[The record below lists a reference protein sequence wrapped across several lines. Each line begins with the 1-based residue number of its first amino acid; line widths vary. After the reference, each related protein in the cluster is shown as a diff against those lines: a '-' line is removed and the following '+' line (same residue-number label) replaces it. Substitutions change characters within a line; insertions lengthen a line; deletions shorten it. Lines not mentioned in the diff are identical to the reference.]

1 MECNTTPTWQKGKTD
16 NIVNMIGLTA
26 TIIGFCAVV
35 RPVHFF
41 FFSVEKRPDEH
52 RFLRGVSISCACRQG
67 RNVYDLTTDSNKIP
81 GR

>member
-35 RPVHFF
+35 RPVHICFLWR
-41 FFSVEKRPDEH
+41 SVPGEH
-52 RFLRGVSISCACRQG
+52 RFLRGISVSCACGQG